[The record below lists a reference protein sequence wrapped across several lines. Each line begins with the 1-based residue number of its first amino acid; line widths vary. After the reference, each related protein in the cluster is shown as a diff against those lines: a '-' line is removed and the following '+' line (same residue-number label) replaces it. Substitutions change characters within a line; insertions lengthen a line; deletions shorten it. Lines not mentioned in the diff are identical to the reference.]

1 MTVAAGSVES
11 LKQPLGLIWT
21 LARTD
26 FKARY
31 QPTVGGFLWALMKP
45 LAMFMV
51 LVAVFSFVFGSDR
64 TYRANLIIGL
74 FLWDF
79 FAEGTKTGLLSLY
92 VKGYLINK
100 IRFPSW
106 ILVLTSISNALIT
119 LLVFSVVI
127 IVFLAATGRTPSVI
141 GLTLFAWYL
150 TQYAGMIVGFSLAAS
165 VLFLKYRD
173 LNQVWDLLIQA
184 GFFVAPIIYPLSII
198 PERYHV
204 YLYAWPPTPII
215 QFSRAVLIEGVVP
228 SLRAHLILAA
238 ETAAIL
244 AVGILVFRRYGRRAA
259 EYV

>member
-1 MTVAAGSVES
+1 MAGAAGSGEL

-31 QPTVGGFLWALMKP
+31 QPTIGGFLWALMKP
-45 LAMFMV
+45 VAMFLV

-79 FAEGTKTGLLSLY
+79 FAEGTKTGLLSLH

-119 LLVFSVVI
+119 L
-127 IVFLAATGRTPSVI
+127 I

-184 GFFVAPIIYPLSII
+184 GFFLAPIIYPLSII

-244 AVGILVFRRYGRRAA
+244 AIGILVFRRYGRRAA